1 MAPLTECGAVD
12 VRDQNMIYSKL
23 LIIII
28 IIIIYIYIY
37 IYICGVQVLKQI
49 LGGSVVAALYNW
61 RNRWCV
67 V

>member
-28 IIIIYIYIY
+28 YIYIY
-37 IYICGVQVLKQI
+37 TSDGATSGRKV
-49 LGGSVVAALYNW
+49 GGW
-61 RNRWCV
+61 Q
-67 V
+67 